1 MKEELH
7 MAYDGLF
14 TLAMTKE
21 LQQLVT
27 GRIAKVHQ
35 PNAQEIIL
43 TIRASGSNHKL
54 LFSIH
59 SSYARVH
66 LTDQAVENPAEPP
79 MFCMLLRKH
88 IEGGFI
94 ESIKQI
100 DGDRIIVFTITSKN
114 ELGDPITRELHAEIM
129 GRHSNLILVE
139 KESQKIVDSLKHLPP
154 AMNSYRTVLPGQNY
168 VAPPAQN
175 KVNPATV
182 SSEELQSFFASEKT
196 AQEMVQHF
204 TGFSPL
210 HANEFLYRVK
220 TSTSPADALFPTFIE
235 EFSKGGSQPTYLEVK
250 GKAQFSPIALTHL
263 EGKPTTYPSLS
274 TLLDRVFFARAE
286 RDRVKQQAGDL
297 ERWLQNEI
305 SKLRLK
311 LKKLQKDLNQASKLD
326 QYQLFGELLMANL
339 YNFEKGQK
347 EISVVNYYD
356 ENGAEVKIPLSERKT
371 PIENAQSYYT
381 KYNKAKNALIM
392 VQQQIDKTNEDLAY
406 FEMLAQQVQ
415 QAAPHDIEEIREE
428 LAEQG
433 FMKMRAS
440 KRRKKPT
447 KPSPEEFISSTGI
460 RISVGKNNKQNDYL
474 TFKLARKYE
483 IWMHTK
489 DIPGSHV
496 VIHSAEPDEQTIREA
511 ATLSAYFSKA
521 RDSSSVPVDYTEIRQ
536 VKKPSGAKPGFVIY
550 FEQKTIFV
558 TPDEELVMKL
568 KQD

>member
-1 MKEELH
+1 

-43 TIRASGSNHKL
+43 TIRANGTNHKL

-66 LTDQAVENPAEPP
+66 LTEQSVENPAEPP

-100 DGDRIIVFTITSKN
+100 DGDRIIVMTITSKN
-114 ELGDPITRELHAEIM
+114 EIGDPITRELHAEIM

-139 KESQKIVDSLKHLPP
+139 QDTQKIVDSLKHLPP
-154 AMNSYRTVLPGQNY
+154 AMNSYRTVLPGQVY
-168 VAPPAQN
+168 VAPPAQD
-175 KVNPATV
+175 KVNPTKVTAEQLQTYFAT
-182 SSEELQSFFASEKT
+182 EKT
-196 AQEMVQHF
+196 EQEIVQHF

-210 HANEFLYRVK
+210 HSNEFLYRVRESCK
-220 TSTSPADALFPTFIE
+220 SEVDLFPVFIE
-235 EFSKGGSQPTYLEVK
+235 EFNNGGSQPTYIEVN
-250 GKAQFSPIALTHL
+250 GKTQFSPIALTHL
-263 EGKPTTYPSLS
+263 EGKPTTYPTLS

-305 SKLRLK
+305 NKLKLK

-347 EISVVNYYD
+347 EITVVNYYD
-356 ENGAEVKIPLSERKT
+356 ENGAVVKIPLSERKT

-406 FEMLAQQVQ
+406 FEMLSQQVQ
-415 QAAPHDIEEIREE
+415 QASPHDIEEIREE

-447 KPSPEEFISSTGI
+447 KPAPEEFISTTGT

-474 TFKLARKYE
+474 TFKIARKSE
-483 IWMHTK
+483 IWLHTK

-496 VIHSAEPDEQTIREA
+496 VIHDSAPDEQTLREA

-521 RDSSSVPVDYTEIRQ
+521 RDSSSVPVDYTEVRQ

-550 FEQKTIFV
+550 FEQKTLYV
-558 TPDEELVMKL
+558 TPDEELVMRL

>member
-1 MKEELH
+1 

-43 TIRASGSNHKL
+43 TIRANGGNHKL
-54 LFSIH
+54 LFSTH

-66 LTDQAVENPAEPP
+66 LTSQTVENPAEPP

-94 ESIKQI
+94 ESIEQI
-100 DGDRIIVFTITSKN
+100 DGDRIIVLTITSKN
-114 ELGDPITRELHAEIM
+114 EIGDPITRELHAEIM

-139 KESQKIVDSLKHLPP
+139 KESKKIVDSLKHLPP

-175 KVNPATV
+175 KVNPAAV
-182 SSEELQSFFASEKT
+182 SPKELQTFFSTEKT
-196 AQEMVQHF
+196 AQEIVQHF

-220 TSTSPADALFPTFIE
+220 NGEKTAVELFPSFIQ
-235 EFSKGGSQPTYLEVK
+235 EFSNGGNLPTFVEVN
-250 GKAQFSPIALTHL
+250 GKTQFSPIELTHL

-311 LKKLQKDLNQASKLD
+311 LKKLQKDLNHASKLD

-347 EISVVNYYD
+347 EVTVANYYD

-406 FEMLAQQVQ
+406 FEMLSQQVQ

-433 FMKMRAS
+433 FMKLRAS
-440 KRRKKPT
+440 RRRKKPT

-460 RISVGKNNKQNDYL
+460 QISVGKNNKQNDYL

-521 RDSSSVPVDYTEIRQ
+521 RDSSSVPVDYTEVRQ
-536 VKKPSGAKPGFVIY
+536 VKKPNGAKPGFVIY
-550 FEQKTIFV
+550 FEQKTIYV
-558 TPDEELVMKL
+558 TPDEELVMTL

>member
-1 MKEELH
+1 

-220 TSTSPADALFPTFIE
+220 TSTSSADALFPTFIE

>member
-1 MKEELH
+1 

-43 TIRASGSNHKL
+43 TIRANGSNNKL

-66 LTDQAVENPAEPP
+66 LTEQAVENPAEPP

-100 DGDRIIVFTITSKN
+100 DGDRIIILTISSKN
-114 ELGDPITRELHAEIM
+114 EIGDPIIRELHAEIM

-139 KESQKIVDSLKHLPP
+139 KETQKIVDSLKHLPP
-154 AMNSYRTVLPGQNY
+154 TVNSYRTVLPGQQY
-168 VAPPAQN
+168 VAPPAQD
-175 KVNPATV
+175 KVNPV
-182 SSEELQSFFASEKT
+182 NPSYEELQTFFDTEKT
-196 AQEMVQHF
+196 AQELVQHF
-204 TGFSPL
+204 TGFSTL

-220 TSTSPADALFPTFIE
+220 QNGKSASDLFPIFID
-235 EFSKGGSQPTYLEVK
+235 EFKNGGSNPTYIEVN
-250 GKAQFSPIALTHL
+250 GKTQFSPIALTHL
-263 EGKPTTYPSLS
+263 EGKPTIYPTLS

-305 SKLRLK
+305 SKLKLK
-311 LKKLQKDLNQASKLD
+311 LKKLQKDLNHASNLD

-347 EISVVNYYD
+347 EVIVTNYYD
-356 ENGAEVKIPLSERKT
+356 ENGAQVKIPISERKT

-392 VQQQIDKTNEDLAY
+392 VQQQIDKTDEDLAY
-406 FEMLAQQVQ
+406 FEMLSQQVQ
-415 QAAPHDIEEIREE
+415 QASPHDIEEIREE
-428 LAEQG
+428 LAEQE
-433 FMKMRAS
+433 FMKMKAS

-447 KPSPEEFISSTGI
+447 KPAPEEFASSSGI

-474 TFKLARKYE
+474 TFKLAKRYE

-496 VIHSAEPDEQTIREA
+496 VIHDDNPDDQTLLEA

-521 RDSSSVPVDYTEIRQ
+521 RESSSVPVDYTEVRQ
-536 VKKPSGAKPGFVIY
+536 VKKPNGAKPGFVIY
-550 FEQKTIFV
+550 FEQKTIYV

-568 KQD
+568 KKD